1 MAKPARMEPRK
12 AARRDLDVAIVGGG
26 LGGVYALYRLRGL
39 GFSARVYE
47 AGGGIGGTW
56 FWNRY
61 PGARCDI
68 ESLEYSY
75 SFSEELQAEWRWPER
90 YATQP
95 VILAYINHVAERFD
109 LRRDIQLDTRIVSAV
124 FDRPSNRWT
133 LTTGEGEIITAR
145 HCVMATGNLSTPRV
159 PEFKGL
165 ETFQGQWHH
174 SGLWPAEGVDFTGQ
188 RVGVIGTGS
197 TAIQM
202 IPLIAKQARHL
213 TIFQRTANFSLPARN
228 APMDAERERR
238 HKDEYAQRREEAR
251 TTPFGVSGY
260 PLPTQSALA
269 ASPQE
274 RQQNYERLWDEGGT
288 IGFLTCY
295 NDFLVSEEANATAA
309 AFVGEKIRSIV
320 RDPKVAELLAP
331 KDHPIGSKRLCLDT
345 GYYETYNR
353 DNVSLVDVR
362 SAPIQEITRR
372 GVRTTEQ
379 EYELDAIAFATGFDA
394 MTGALREIDI
404 RVTGG
409 EVLAEKWAGGPLTYL
424 GLMVSGFPNLFM
436 ITGPGSPSV
445 KSQMIVSIEQHV
457 DWIAR
462 CLDDLRT
469 RGLARIEPTPEAEIA
484 WVGHVNQ
491 VADGTLYPRA
501 NSWYVGANIPGKPR
515 VFMPYVGGVGAYRR
529 KCDEVAAKGYE
540 GFELTAGGSEAS
552 AERIRNVA

>member
-1 MAKPARMEPRK
+1 MTMAKPARMQSRK
-12 AARRDLDVAIVGGG
+12 SARRDLDVAVVGGG

-39 GFSARVYE
+39 GFSVRVYE
-47 AGGGIGGTW
+47 AGSGIGGTW

-95 VILAYINHVAERFD
+95 VILDYINYVADRFD
-109 LRRDIQLDTRIVSAV
+109 LRRDIQPNTRIVSAV
-124 FDRPSNRWT
+124 YDRPANRWT
-133 LTTGEGEIITAR
+133 LTTADGEVITAR

-159 PEFKGL
+159 PDFKGL
-165 ETFQGQWHH
+165 ENFQGQWHH

-202 IPLIAKQARHL
+202 IPLIARQARHL
-213 TIFQRTANFSLPARN
+213 TVFQRTANFSLPARN
-228 APMDAERERR
+228 APMDAEREQQHKADYARR
-238 HKDEYAQRREEAR
+238 RDEAR

-269 ASPQE
+269 VSPDE
-274 RQQNYERLWDEGGT
+274 RRQNYERLWDEGGT

-295 NDFLVSEEANATAA
+295 NDFLVSEEANETAA
-309 AFVGEKIRSIV
+309 DFVRQQIRSTV
-320 RDPKVAELLAP
+320 RDPKVAELLTP

-353 DNVSLVDVR
+353 DNVTLVDAR
-362 SAPIQEITRR
+362 SAPIREITRR
-372 GVRTTEQ
+372 GVRTTER

-409 EVLAEKWAGGPLTYL
+409 DVLAEKWAGGPLTYL

-469 RGLARIEPTPEAEIA
+469 QGLARIEPIPAAEIA
-484 WVGHVNQ
+484 WVAHVNQ
-491 VADGTLYPRA
+491 VADSTLYPRA

-529 KCDEVAAKGYE
+529 KCDEIAANGYE
-540 GFELTAGGSEAS
+540 GFELTSDDS
-552 AERIRNVA
+552 AAIRNVA

>member
-1 MAKPARMEPRK
+1 MAKVN
-12 AARRDLDVAIVGGG
+12 LDVAVVGGG
-26 LGGVYALYRLRGL
+26 LGGLYALYRLRRL
-39 GFSARVYE
+39 GFTTRVFE
-47 AGGGIGGTW
+47 AGSGVGGTW

-75 SFSEELQAEWRWPER
+75 SFSEELQSEWRWPER

-95 VILAYINHVAERFD
+95 VILQYINHVADRFD
-109 LRRDIQLDTRIVSAV
+109 LRRDVELNTRIASAV
-124 FDRPSNRWT
+124 YDRAANRWT
-133 LTTGEGEIITAR
+133 LTAGDGTIISAR
-145 HCVMATGNLSTPRV
+145 YCVMATGNLSTPRV
-159 PEFKGL
+159 PDFKGL
-165 ETFQGQWHH
+165 ESFQGKWHH

-202 IPLIAKQARHL
+202 IPLIARQASHL
-213 TIFQRTANFSLPARN
+213 YVFQRTANFSLPARN
-228 APMDAERERR
+228 AAMDVERERQ
-238 HKDEYAQRREEAR
+238 HKADYARRRDEAR

-269 ASPQE
+269 ASPEE
-274 RQQNYERLWDEGGT
+274 RRRNYERLWDEGGT

-295 NDFLVSEEANATAA
+295 NDFLVSEEANETAA
-309 AFVGEKIRSIV
+309 EFVREQIRRTV
-320 RDPKVAELLAP
+320 HDPKVAELLAP

-353 DNVSLVDVR
+353 DNVTLVDAR
-362 SAPIQEITRR
+362 SAPIEEITPR
-372 GVRTTEQ
+372 GVLTADR

-404 RVTGG
+404 RVEGG
-409 EVLAEKWAGGPLTYL
+409 EVLAEKWVGGPLTYL
-424 GLMVSGFPNLFM
+424 GLMSAGFPNLFM

-469 RGLARIEPTPEAEIA
+469 QGLARIEPTADAEVA
-484 WVGHVNQ
+484 WVAHVNQ
-491 VADGTLYPRA
+491 VADSTLYPRA

-529 KCDEVAAKGYE
+529 RCDEIAANGYE
-540 GFELTAGGSEAS
+540 GFEVTAEGNAALRQRTLS
-552 AERIRNVA
+552 AA